1 MCVYSSYSCELD
13 RGVMFWKQ
21 SEYLTVHWP
30 QDSEHQPTPRV
41 CASILPLTKVS
52 THQTLFLFLFTYL
65 PVYFLFSHLLSVC
78 NKEHKLHFQSIKQ
91 ANKKE
96 LHYITDHSGR

>member
-52 THQTLFLFLFTYL
+52 THQI
-65 PVYFLFSHLLSVC
+65 LSSLYVFMY
-78 NKEHKLHFQSIKQ
+78 KEHKLHFQSIKQ

-96 LHYITDHSGR
+96 LHYITDHSGH